1 MSCAGRCSM
10 RSYCRLCNSVL
21 TETCRLFLNG
31 RLCKLNLPATYESV
45 PRLPLLHTGPRS
57 SKRTSLQ
64 IAAFACRL
72 PHEPPCGI
80 YFCAS
85 ESESANTT
93 TEQLPR
99 WPRLPVR
106 IPHRQMNRLSDGHLC
121 NSAPSWTR
129 AAGFRQS
136 PLQLRT
142 QQSAHTNTRI
152 INFAGRPSQGVS
164 ECEQRTDHS
173 TCCRKSWKRSSLG

>member
-31 RLCKLNLPATYESV
+31 RLCKLNLPATCESV

-80 YFCAS
+80 YFCVS

-93 TEQLPR
+93 TYQLPR
-99 WPRLPVR
+99 WSRLQCRFRTGKR
-106 IPHRQMNRLSDGHLC
+106 IASLM
-121 NSAPSWTR
+121 ATF
-129 AAGFRQS
+129 A
-136 PLQLRT
+136 T
-142 QQSAHTNTRI
+142 QQSAHGNAQI
-152 INFAGRPSQGVS
+152 IIFASRPSHGVS
-164 ECEQRTDHS
+164 EYERRTDHS

>member
-31 RLCKLNLPATYESV
+31 RLCKLNLPATCESV

-80 YFCAS
+80 YFCVS

-93 TEQLPR
+93 TYQLPR
-99 WPRLPVR
+99 WSRLQCRFRTGKRIASLMATFATPHSTKRTWQRPDNHLCKPTLTRSVR
-106 IPHRQMNRLSDGHLC
+106 I
-121 NSAPSWTR
+121 R
-129 AAGFRQS
+129 AAHG
-136 PLQLRT
+136 
-142 QQSAHTNTRI
+142 
-152 INFAGRPSQGVS
+152 SQHVIL
-164 ECEQRTDHS
+164 TIMLAAIYS